1 MSYNRKND
9 YTQVKTI
16 EELISTKILWFKE
29 INGYYDEK
37 VTPNINSHILIY
49 PLGTWFERNSMLE
62 NTSTMTRVTLNTISF
77 FPGNL
82 VRDANPP
89 SFLLQIWDRWE
100 SLFQAFKQI
109 MVFRKCRAWLEHRSG
124 RRGKIPIKTPPLL
137 ISLISN
143 ALKDE
148 YLKGDAICFPQPD
161 IMLEK
166 IKKNLLKAS
175 QQISLED
182 KPCVELGLRPF
193 LSICLLYET
202 IR

>member
-1 MSYNRKND
+1 MVIMMKRPPR
-9 YTQVKTI
+9 T
-16 EELISTKILWFKE
+16 STLF
-29 INGYYDEK
+29 
-37 VTPNINSHILIY
+37 NSHIFSSFWSNNYIDAH
-49 PLGTWFERNSMLE
+49 PLGPWFDQNVMLE

-82 VRDANPP
+82 VRDPNPP
-89 SFLLQIWDRWE
+89 SFLLQIWGRWE

-175 QQISLED
+175 Q
-182 KPCVELGLRPF
+182 
-193 LSICLLYET
+193 
-202 IR
+202 

>member
-1 MSYNRKND
+1 MVIMMKRPPR
-9 YTQVKTI
+9 T
-16 EELISTKILWFKE
+16 STLF
-29 INGYYDEK
+29 
-37 VTPNINSHILIY
+37 NSHIFSSFWSNNYIDAH
-49 PLGTWFERNSMLE
+49 PLGPWFDQNVMLE
-62 NTSTMTRVTLNTISF
+62 NTSTMTRVTSNTISF
-77 FPGNL
+77 SPGNL
-82 VRDANPP
+82 VRDPNPP

-109 MVFRKCRAWLEHRSG
+109 MVFRKCRAWLEHRPG

-175 QQISLED
+175 QQISLEG
-182 KPCVELGLRPF
+182 KPCAKLGLRPF
-193 LSICLLYET
+193 LSSCLLYET